1 MRILVVDDEPD
12 VLRSISLS
20 LKLQEPLWEIITASN
35 GEEAISIVEDA
46 APDLVLLDVL
56 MPGMDGIS
64 VLKRIRK
71 FSDVPVILVT
81 VRDEEVDKVLGLN
94 AGADDYI
101 TKPFGNLELMARIK
115 AVLRRAY
122 GGQMSYEEP
131 FVCGDLKID
140 YSSRKVTVRGKEVFL
155 TMTEYRILEL
165 LARNAG
171 KPVSKETILSKVW
184 GWECDRDVD
193 YVKVYMSRLRS
204 KIEEDPAH
212 PRYIITERGMGY
224 MLRKQ

>member
-20 LKLQEPLWEIITASN
+20 LKLQEPLWEVIAVTD
-35 GEEAISIVEDA
+35 GEEAISLVEKA
-46 APDLVLLDVL
+46 VPDLVLLDVL

-64 VLKRIRK
+64 VLKRIRS

-131 FVCGDLKID
+131 FTCGELKID
-140 YSSRKVTVRGKEVFL
+140 YSSKKVIVRGKEVFL
-155 TMTEYRILEL
+155 TLTEYRILEL

-171 KPVSKETILSKVW
+171 RILSKETILSKVW

-193 YVKVYMSRLRS
+193 YVKVYISRLRS
-204 KIEEDPAH
+204 KIEKEPSH
-212 PRYIITERGMGY
+212 PEYIITERGMGY
-224 MLRKQ
+224 MLRKP